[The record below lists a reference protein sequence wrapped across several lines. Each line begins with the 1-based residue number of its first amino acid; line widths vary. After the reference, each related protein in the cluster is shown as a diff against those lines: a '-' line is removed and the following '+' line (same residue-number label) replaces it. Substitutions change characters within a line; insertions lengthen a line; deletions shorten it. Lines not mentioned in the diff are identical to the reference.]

1 MSRSNIRIND
11 YLEPVSDIRQIHKI
25 KFDPDSPLFARAVA
39 NLQVD
44 SSEIAK
50 KRLKDFKEEVALEQ
64 PESETNAELILEMA
78 QIRYNYHLNAFKD
91 AINDIMEE
99 RDKLKLEQRMQG
111 MRDKVSTSQQKS
123 YTAVNSRGNTSPS
136 SLKHKSLSTAALR
149 PESLTLTSKD
159 VQHINKMQ
167 DRNDRFTN
175 KLLVEQQLK
184 EKHKSTIE
192 ELQRRHL

>member
-1 MSRSNIRIND
+1 M
-11 YLEPVSDIRQIHKI
+11 L
-25 KFDPDSPLFARAVA
+25 
-39 NLQVD
+39 
-44 SSEIAK
+44 
-50 KRLKDFKEEVALEQ
+50 
-64 PESETNAELILEMA
+64 LEMA

-111 MRDKVSTSQQKS
+111 MQDKVSTSQQKS
-123 YTAVNSRGNTSPS
+123 YTAFNSQSNTSPS

-184 EKHKSTIE
+184 EKHMSTIE

>member
-1 MSRSNIRIND
+1 
-11 YLEPVSDIRQIHKI
+11 
-25 KFDPDSPLFARAVA
+25 
-39 NLQVD
+39 
-44 SSEIAK
+44 
-50 KRLKDFKEEVALEQ
+50 
-64 PESETNAELILEMA
+64 MA

>member
-1 MSRSNIRIND
+1 M
-11 YLEPVSDIRQIHKI
+11 
-25 KFDPDSPLFARAVA
+25 
-39 NLQVD
+39 
-44 SSEIAK
+44 
-50 KRLKDFKEEVALEQ
+50 
-64 PESETNAELILEMA
+64 
-78 QIRYNYHLNAFKD
+78 NAFKD
-91 AINDIMEE
+91 AINDIIEE

-111 MRDKVSTSQQKS
+111 MRDKVSTSQAKS
-123 YTAVNSRGNTSPS
+123 NTNVNSRGNTSPS
-136 SLKHKSLSTAALR
+136 SLKQKSLSTAALR

-192 ELQRRHL
+192 ELQRRHLQNVKNLKEKMNAHKEFVAKSIEKRQK